1 MVDDDMND
9 GMMDDDPMNNDTMY
23 DDTPD
28 DDIMHDDMLYDD
40 APYEN
45 FPRTRWFKNSLLAV
59 TIEATLIGIL
69 AGIGLVMA
77 FISLIASN
85 GGWSGLGAMIALF
98 GAILISSLAAPIVLT
113 AVSGRKYIKGEA
125 VDGVKRCIFWTRIS
139 MVVNLLVILFFTLN
153 YLQTGSTSFRD
164 NTTMVKVLFFAI
176 SFFITE
182 APLSFF
188 MAGCLLEEGNKNA
201 KYVAF
206 VPAAIIVGVIVIA
219 FIPIIPFDIGV
230 EKIPGSEANLH
241 TLGEFNQILR
251 DRGFVYDYEPGMS
264 ELTHVK
270 QISAVEPGYEY
281 ERDYSVGY
289 DKDLDKKFSFY
300 TYDGYASLIEKSS
313 KTAKY
318 YTKGPEDWWILWDIY
333 DSNGQIFAAVSEES
347 KKDTSWTDSIFKR
360 SPIQIVAEKSEI
372 TTYNWGGD
380 YFVEGGCISD
390 TKSTITRRSFPEM
403 HDVASGNNCGK
414 VYVVDKVD
422 AETLDALAKK
432 IAKK

>member
-1 MVDDDMND
+1 MHDDDNINDMMNDDMVDDDMT
-9 GMMDDDPMNNDTMY
+9 DDSIMY
-23 DDTPD
+23 DD
-28 DDIMHDDMLYDD
+28 ILHDGI
-40 APYEN
+40 PPEN
-45 FPRTRWFKNSLLAV
+45 LPKTRWFKNSLLAV

-85 GGWSGLGAMIALF
+85 GGWNGLGAMIVLSV
-98 GAILISSLAAPIVLT
+98 ILLISGLAAPIVLT

-164 NTTMVKVLFFAI
+164 NTIMVKVLFFAI

-219 FIPIIPFDIGV
+219 FIPMIPFDIGV

-264 ELTHVK
+264 ELTHIK

-281 ERDYSVGY
+281 ERNYSVGY

-300 TYDGYASLIEKSS
+300 TYEGYTSLIEKSA
-313 KTAKY
+313 KTASY
-318 YTKGPEDWWILWDIY
+318 YTKGPEDWWIMWDIY
-333 DSNGQIFAAVSEES
+333 DSNGQIFAAVGDES
-347 KKDTSWTDSIFKR
+347 KKDTTWYGSIFKT

-432 IAKK
+432 IAKKI